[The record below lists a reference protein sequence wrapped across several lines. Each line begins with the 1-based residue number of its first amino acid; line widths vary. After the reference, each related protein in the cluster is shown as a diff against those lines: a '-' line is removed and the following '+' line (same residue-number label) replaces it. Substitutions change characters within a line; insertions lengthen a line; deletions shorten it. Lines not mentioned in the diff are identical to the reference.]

1 MSARAKRMTM
11 SATMTM
17 IVLVAWWLVEAE
29 SSPLRWYF
37 LNHPAA
43 SNLFAFFS
51 LPAVFIGI
59 IFSGNAHQPS
69 EVVTAIAAAA
79 QWFGIGYIFAAAII
93 GERAE

>member
-1 MSARAKRMTM
+1 MTM

-59 IFSGNAHQPS
+59 IFSGNVHQPS
-69 EVVTAIAAAA
+69 EVVTAIASGVRTACSASNDTSVA
-79 QWFGIGYIFAAAII
+79 FSG
-93 GERAE
+93 